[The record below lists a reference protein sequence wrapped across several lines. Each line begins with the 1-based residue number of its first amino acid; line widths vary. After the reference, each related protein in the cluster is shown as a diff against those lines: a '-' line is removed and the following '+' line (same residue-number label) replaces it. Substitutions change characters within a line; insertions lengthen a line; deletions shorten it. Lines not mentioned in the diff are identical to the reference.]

1 MATRKDSMERKR
13 KLHAGNLHV
22 AFCKLIA
29 RNRMAF
35 AFCGMLAWAGAAS
48 ADAPKYFLYQNV
60 PHNSSGG
67 CALVNAKWW
76 EDESG
81 TRGDDTSPA
90 TVPDPTGAYY
100 TKSYTLDTRNETQ
113 GNAVPFA
120 CDSLHIGEVGG
131 DWARLN
137 IYTSMKSVFKV
148 LGRGLFLHNG
158 FSQINWKPV
167 TIDGNITVDSPS
179 SAAFYIYDRYCD
191 TVLNIPAAMHSA
203 QTGKLRFFANSD
215 ASATGDRTFV
225 VKITGDCSDYL
236 GTIEVGKVSNTDGRN
251 TWLYPP
257 DGGLAGSITVKTT
270 GTLAIGGNDVVMGG
284 LSLEDGST
292 LVTSGGRFEV
302 TNSLT
307 VSGTVDVKVTGSSAN
322 VEHPRRAIL
331 SVPSGVALSTASFNV
346 IADFGMPC
354 KGVALTVE
362 TDEESGR
369 KTLYA
374 TFTRN
379 AVYVSPTG
387 DNNDTGEDAEHPFA
401 TLAHA
406 VSVMR
411 NGMIYALPGTYDSGL
426 CDTEEGTTH
435 SRIHIPTNVYVKSTA
450 GAASTFI
457 VGASPSED
465 AATREG
471 ATRCVKMDSGAVL
484 QGFSLTGGNVYV
496 HTDDSSSLY
505 AQSTGG
511 AVRGSVGSVVLD
523 CRIYENASMR
533 GNVSVGAYIRCWF
546 GTNTAMKAS
555 WATRD
560 VFANS
565 TDTANARTYCFDCL
579 FSCLETSYNYASHY
593 VRLYNCTFPAT
604 ANASTLATSCKAYN
618 CLFRTSYSI
627 QGEFHNCVFAA
638 APSGSVVEDCI
649 VTNNLG
655 SALDGEGRL
664 VKGCAAIDAASRDAY
679 LAGWDAAGIDRSLLG
694 KDHFGGQRIYNGEI
708 DAGCSEYDWRDD
720 YTGIVGQRRLTV
732 TSATEDVT
740 AEDDRS
746 SIKLVGDAALQLA
759 WNCDDRRPR
768 LSCDVTVSGTG
779 CLELRMDGTPVS
791 TAFAGKTTLCLPATA
806 PSHVLEFVFK
816 GAGYAT
822 VGPFA
827 MESGFLISIR

>member
-1 MATRKDSMERKR
+1 MT
-13 KLHAGNLHV
+13 
-22 AFCKLIA
+22 
-29 RNRMAF
+29 F
-35 AFCGMLAWAGAAS
+35 AFCGMFVLTGMVF

-81 TRGDDTSPA
+81 NKGADTSPA
-90 TVPDPTGAYY
+90 TVPDPAGAYY
-100 TKSYTLDTRNETQ
+100 TKSYTLDTPNEGQ
-113 GNAVPFA
+113 GKTVPFA

-158 FSQINWKPV
+158 FSQLNWKPV

-179 SAAFYIYDRYCD
+179 TAAFYIYDRYCD

-203 QTGKLRFFANSD
+203 RTGYLRFFANSE

-236 GTIEVGKVSNTDGRN
+236 GTIEVGKDSNTDGRN

-257 DGGLAGSITVKTT
+257 AGGLAGSIKVKAT
-270 GTLAIGGNDVVMGG
+270 GTLAVGGNDVVMGG
-284 LSLEDGST
+284 LSLENGST
-292 LVTSGGRFEV
+292 LVTSGGRLEV

-307 VSGTVDVKVTGSSAN
+307 VSGTVNVKVAGYSAN

-331 SVPSGVALSTASFNV
+331 TVPSGATLSTVSFNV
-346 IADFGMPC
+346 IADFGLSC

-362 TDEESGR
+362 TDEESGY

-411 NGMIYALPGTYDSGL
+411 NGMIYALPGTYDSGS

-457 VGASPSED
+457 VGASPAED

-471 ATRCVKMDSGAVL
+471 ATRCVMMDSGAVL

-496 HTDDSSSLY
+496 HTNDTSSLY

-533 GNVSVGAYIRCWF
+533 GNVAVGTYVRCWF
-546 GTNTAMKAS
+546 GTNTAMKAD

-560 VFANS
+560 VFAHS
-565 TDTANARTYCFDCL
+565 YDTANMRTYCFDCF
-579 FSCLETSYNYASHY
+579 FSCLSKPYYNYASHY
-593 VRLYNCTFPAT
+593 VRLYNCTFPTIDNSSA
-604 ANASTLATSCKAYN
+604 LATDCRVYN
-618 CLFRTSYSI
+618 CLFRNSYSV
-627 QGEFHNCVFAA
+627 QGYSFKNCVFAA
-638 APSGSVVEDCI
+638 APTSSLVEDCI

-664 VKGCAAIDAASRDAY
+664 VKGCAAIDVASRDVY
-679 LAGWDAAGIDRSLLG
+679 LAGWDAAGLDRSLLG
-694 KDHFGGQRIYNGEI
+694 KDYFGGQRVYNGEI

-720 YTGIVGQRRLTV
+720 YTGIVAQRKLTV
-732 TSATEDVT
+732 TAATEDVS
-740 AEDDRS
+740 AASDMS
-746 SIKLVGDAALQLA
+746 SIKLAGDAALRLV
-759 WNCDDRRPR
+759 WNCGGKHPR
-768 LSCDVTVSGTG
+768 LSCNVSVSGTG
-779 CLELRMDGTPVS
+779 TFAIKMDGVTVS
-791 TAFAGKTTLCLPATA
+791 TASAGETRLGLRATA

-816 GAGYAT
+816 GDGHAT
-822 VGPFA
+822 VGSFA
-827 MESGFLISIR
+827 MESGFLMTFK